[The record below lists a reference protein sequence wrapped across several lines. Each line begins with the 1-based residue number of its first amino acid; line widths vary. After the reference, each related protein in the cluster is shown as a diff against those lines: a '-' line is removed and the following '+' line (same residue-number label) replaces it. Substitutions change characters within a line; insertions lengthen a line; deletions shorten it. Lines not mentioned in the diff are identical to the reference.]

1 MPPGNREPQPWQQQP
16 QHSMANTAWGVTAKP
31 RLVSLL
37 SNWYSGATL
46 LTILLNAHGQI
57 VSNGESMYFDED
69 DSRRYDCSCGKY
81 IDECE
86 FFEAA
91 AKPMRLPGAA
101 GWDKRLFV
109 QVPSFSRK
117 RVLRSLLHSPRFEC
131 ALRHRFIDIVPAYRD
146 IRDRFLDA
154 QLQFFAN
161 ARRLS
166 GASIYL
172 DGTKSIRRAQ
182 LFARDDRSGM
192 RVLHLIRDG
201 RGFCASYVKNMHP
214 APGWADAAKAWVS
227 YIAQVKQFSRA
238 FPSVPVLLVKYED
251 LCRSTPEIIRG
262 VCEFLDI
269 PYEPPGTD
277 MMKGAHILGNR
288 MRRTFSGAIVADT
301 SWKEK
306 LDQRTQRELTAL
318 MKPQLEQFGYL

>member
-1 MPPGNREPQPWQQQP
+1 MI
-16 QHSMANTAWGVTAKP
+16 VKP
-31 RLVSLL
+31 KLVSLL

-46 LTILLNAHGQI
+46 LTILLNTQSQI
-57 VSNGESMYFDED
+57 VSNGESMFFDEND
-69 DSRRYDCSCGKY
+69 NRRYDCSCGKY

-91 AKPMRLPGAA
+91 TGPMRLPDGS

-109 QVPSFSRK
+109 HVPRFSRK
-117 RVLRSLLHSPRFEC
+117 PVLRSLVQSPRFEC
-131 ALRHRFIDIVPAYRD
+131 ALRRKFIDIVPAYRNV
-146 IRDRFLDA
+146 RDRFLDA

-182 LFARDDRSGM
+182 LFARDDRCEM
-192 RVLHLIRDG
+192 RALHLIRDG
-201 RGFCASYVKNMHP
+201 RGFCASYVKNMRP
-214 APGWADAAKAWVS
+214 TPSWPDAAKTWVS
-227 YIAQVKQFSRA
+227 YIAQVEHFSRA
-238 FPSVPVLLVKYED
+238 FPSVPLLTVKYED
-251 LCRSTPEIIRG
+251 LCRSTAEVLRAT
-262 VCEFLDI
+262 CQFLDL
-269 PYEPPGTD
+269 PYEQPGAD
-277 MMKGAHILGNR
+277 MLKGAHILGNR
-288 MRRTFSGAIVADT
+288 MRRTFSGAIVEDT

-306 LDQRTQRELTAL
+306 LDEHAQTRLTSL